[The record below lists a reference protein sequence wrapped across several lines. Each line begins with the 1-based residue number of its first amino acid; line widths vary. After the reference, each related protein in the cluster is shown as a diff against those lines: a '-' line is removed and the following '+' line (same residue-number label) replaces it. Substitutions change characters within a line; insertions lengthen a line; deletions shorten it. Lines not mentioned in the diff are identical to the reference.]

1 MDSAVNVSSLATVSN
16 LPAPSPPNECTPMLR
31 TRPVPMDAE
40 SILRREGKDE
50 MPFWERVSSPLHPVF
65 RKVQEHC
72 HYEWVAALL
81 SAIMLLT
88 LFVFIF
94 YLDTSPRPEDCVTPF
109 GHLLG
114 ESRGVK
120 AFSNC
125 NRDYR
130 NVEEHFVLV
139 RTSLTYSG
147 LKWRSVEYA
156 RRFWLLA
163 KRPAVQFMSV
173 QNAEDI
179 WTRVVYASYITGERV
194 KLFKY
199 ENMLACDQT
208 PREKKTG
215 MKRSLW
221 KHYKPQ
227 IGDLLVYANDS
238 NIPGG
243 HVAVVVDIVSMSK
256 NLDGNTSSMTEYSMR
271 LAEQNWNNEPWPYR
285 SNLEGKE
292 TRNDTRLLGDY
303 SREVSLQE
311 VESAQMICVKDPWG
325 TVLGWVRA

>member
-1 MDSAVNVSSLATVSN
+1 MNSAVNASPSVTVSN
-16 LPAPSPPNECTPMLR
+16 LSAPPPNECTPMLR
-31 TRPVPMDAE
+31 TRPGPME
-40 SILRREGKDE
+40 TEPMLRREGQDE

-81 SAIMLLT
+81 SAILLLT

-94 YLDTSPRPEDCVTPF
+94 YLDTSPRPEHCVTPF

-130 NVEEHFVLV
+130 NVEEHFLLV
-139 RTSLTYSG
+139 RTSLIYSG

-208 PREKKTG
+208 PKKNTG
-215 MKRSLW
+215 MKKSLW

-227 IGDLLVYANDS
+227 VGDLLVYANDS
-238 NIPGG
+238 SIPGG
-243 HVAVVVDIVSMSK
+243 HVAVVVGIVSVPS
-256 NLDGNTSSMTEYSMR
+256 NSGANNSSMTQYSML
-271 LAEQNWNNEPWPYR
+271 LAEQNWNNEPWPHR
-285 SNLEGKE
+285 SNLEGKD
-292 TRNDTRLLGDY
+292 TRNDTRLLGYY

-311 VESAQMICVKDPWG
+311 VEIAQMVCVKDPWG